1 MAATPCYSSDEE
13 EELGA
18 LIYKS
23 SLTARAR
30 ARAFARDSTMCKPI
44 QLEDRTQA
52 AKTPG
57 NGNGLIRK
65 KRGHQHQS
73 VDGKIG
79 SAGKRC
85 ARKRIRPQRIAKKC
99 KHKGCT
105 KFLQSRG
112 LCWKHGAKAARK
124 LCSHQGCTNYS
135 IRVGVCIR
143 HGAKLKQNA

>member
-13 EELGA
+13 DELGA

-57 NGNGLIRK
+57 DGKIGR

-85 ARKRIRPQRIAKKC
+85 DKKLTTKHLRFAKKC

-105 KFLQSRG
+105 KYIQSRG

-124 LCSHQGCTNYS
+124 LCSHQGCTNYA
-135 IRVGVCIR
+135 IKVGVCIR